1 MGFRLAL
8 FESQNIFSLK
18 VLFLIELSEVRTPNQ
33 RLALRSQSLGPNVM
47 IPMPKSLKMADFSYQ
62 RSIALNL

>member
-18 VLFLIELSEVRTPNQ
+18 VLFLIELSEPEIGIEIPIIGTQCHDPNAKIFKNGG
-33 RLALRSQSLGPNVM
+33 L
-47 IPMPKSLKMADFSYQ
+47 
-62 RSIALNL
+62 